1 MVKLWES
8 KNAQRAL
15 KGSGLTLMAMSLTA
29 CGGEDITQA
38 QLDAQVALAE
48 AAAAAQAAAEAEA
61 AAQTIMVGFADMF
74 IPSILA
80 AQNINSELTRFVVAA
95 MSVTQLIYMSEV
107 GALLLGSKIP
117 VNIFDL
123 GLIYTIDIDAENAVR
138 IIMTLTA
145 PGCPVAGDMPG
156 WVADAVEPVD
166 GVKHVDVE
174 LTWEPQWGM
183 DMMSDE
189 ARLELGF
196 M

>member
-1 MVKLWES
+1 M
-8 KNAQRAL
+8 
-15 KGSGLTLMAMSLTA
+15 TDTA
-29 CGGEDITQA
+29 EPLEGAPLIQPSRTDHP
-38 QLDAQVALAE
+38 LYDSVVDACRTVFDPE
-48 AAAAAQAAAEAEA
+48 
-61 AAQTIMVGFADMF
+61 
-74 IPSILA
+74 
-80 AQNINSELTRFVVAA
+80 
-95 MSVTQLIYMSEV
+95 
-107 GALLLGSKIP
+107 IP
-117 VNIFDL
+117 VNIYDL

-166 GVKHVDVE
+166 GVKQVDVE